1 MAIAL
6 CTPDTPP
13 TPTPPVDVVHLTLRP
28 LILSGRA
35 PPRRDRT
42 LPPRLDATLRGL
54 PTVLG
59 EAPREESGEVE
70 KTEMEWLEMCDGA
83 GEEG

>member
-6 CTPDTPP
+6 CCPADP
-13 TPTPPVDVVHLTLRP
+13 TPTPPVAVVHLTLRP

-35 PPRRDRT
+35 PRRDRT
-42 LPPRLDATLRGL
+42 LPPRLETLRGL
-54 PTVLG
+54 PIVLG
-59 EAPREESGEVE
+59 ERPREESGEEE
-70 KTEMEWLEMCDGA
+70 KTEMEWLEMWEGA